1 MRTMHRTAL
10 SVRARRS
17 DNMRVSITGH
27 LCPAARPCS
36 GSVNLCSMIPELLFL
51 PPSGAEWG
59 SLADIALQLI
69 LDERTRKGESE
80 GRECGGSRPSHV
92 LGSTLSTVLG
102 PLWCLRSGGGQ
113 LSTRLQLK

>member
-1 MRTMHRTAL
+1 
-10 SVRARRS
+10 
-17 DNMRVSITGH
+17 
-27 LCPAARPCS
+27 
-36 GSVNLCSMIPELLFL
+36 MIPELLFL

-92 LGSTLSTVLG
+92 LGLTPSTALGST
-102 PLWCLRSGGGQ
+102 WCFSSGGGQ
-113 LSTRLQLK
+113 LSAGLKKKVDSGRRMTRSTLTITAFYSVV